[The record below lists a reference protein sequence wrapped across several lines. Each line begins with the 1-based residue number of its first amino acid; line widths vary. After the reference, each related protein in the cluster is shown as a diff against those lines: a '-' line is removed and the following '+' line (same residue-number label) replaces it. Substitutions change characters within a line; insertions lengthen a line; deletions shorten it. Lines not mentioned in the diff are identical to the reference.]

1 MAKEP
6 QQRHPFVGVALGDW
20 IRVLVEN
27 GGVAPGRLSQA
38 LRITGLSALFTGPR
52 IWERLRWHREVERT
66 ELSKPP
72 IFVIGHWRSGTTFL
86 QNVLSKDPAFAHLSV
101 IQSVFPNAF
110 LTCERF
116 LTSRM
121 PTTTREM
128 DNVELAPASPS
139 EEEVA
144 MAVLARGSFW
154 HGYYFPSRMDEYF
167 RKYMLFEGISPSELD
182 DWKRAYVHLLK
193 KLTLRYGGK
202 QLLLKNPPNTS
213 RIELLLELFPDAK
226 FVHIYRNPFEVYL
239 SRMAQYRSSVVQ
251 KALQPISEAEWESR
265 VLAYYREIMQKHFR
279 ERPLIPESNY
289 VEVRFETF
297 RASPLEESERV
308 YAALGLDGFDSARP
322 HLATYLAT
330 LRGYQQN
337 RYRMESSMLDRVQE
351 HWGFTIDQ
359 WGYEMARA

>member
-1 MAKEP
+1 MAERP

-20 IRVLVEN
+20 IRTLIEN
-27 GGVAPGRLSQA
+27 GGVSPSRVPEA
-38 LRITGLSALFTGPR
+38 LRITALSALFTGPR
-52 IWERLRWHREVERT
+52 LYERVRWHGAVEAT
-66 ELSKPP
+66 ELSSSP

-110 LTCERF
+110 LTCEPF
-116 LTSRM
+116 LTRRM

-144 MAVLARGSFW
+144 MAVLGRGSFW
-154 HGYYFPSRMDEYF
+154 HGYYFPRRMDHYF
-167 RKYMLFEGISPSELD
+167 RKYMLFEGISPAELD
-182 DWKRAYVHLLK
+182 AWKRAYVHLLK
-193 KLTLRYGGK
+193 KLTLRNGGR

-213 RIELLLELFPDAK
+213 RIEVLLDLFPDAK

-239 SRMAQYRSSVVQ
+239 SRMAQYKTSVVQ

-265 VLAYYREIMQKHFR
+265 VLAYYREIMRKHFR
-279 ERPLIPESNY
+279 ERSRIPEGNY
-289 VEVRFETF
+289 VEVRFEEF
-297 RASPLEESERV
+297 RAAPLKESERV
-308 YAALGLDGFDSARP
+308 YEALGLGGFGQARP
-322 HLATYLAT
+322 HLEAYLAT
-330 LRGYQQN
+330 LRGYKQN
-337 RYRMESSMLDRVQE
+337 RYGMEPDVLDRVYE

-359 WGYEMARA
+359 WGYEMARV